1 MAFHL
6 LSLALAGILS
16 FADYVTENIYS
27 KKIRENLKFI
37 SFSAGV
43 AISYIVLNLFP
54 EISSNALI
62 EGKRIFLYI
71 LFGFLSLNLVEQYVH
86 KGIKKY
92 NAAYYHKSMHVAY
105 FFLYNLFIG
114 MILVNFASRGL
125 TQTLLFFVPF
135 LFYIIIKILPQEFE
149 SKSAKFRI
157 FYSLAP
163 LFGAIFGIAYLDFTK
178 HISGKLVPFV
188 TGTLLYSVIR
198 ESLPSDKAEKPL
210 YFMIGVLAYTLI
222 IIMTW
227 NLV

>member
-27 KKIRENLKFI
+27 KKIKENLKFI

-62 EGKRIFLYI
+62 EGKMIFLYA

-86 KGIKKY
+86 KGTKKS
-92 NAAYYHKSMHVAY
+92 NMVHYHKSLHVAY

-114 MILVNFASRGL
+114 MILVNFSSRGL
-125 TQTLLFFVPF
+125 AQTLLFFVPF
-135 LFYIIIKILPQEFE
+135 LFYIIIKILPKEFE
-149 SKSAKFRI
+149 FKNDAFRI

-163 LFGAIFGIAYLDFTK
+163 LFGAILGIAYLDFTR
-178 HISGKLVPFV
+178 HVTGKLVPFV

-210 YFMIGVLAYTLI
+210 YFMAGVIFYALI
-222 IIMTW
+222 ILMSW
-227 NLV
+227 SLA